1 MASRNLFVLSP
12 VAVVVA
18 LLTALAFF
26 IVYLK
31 VSLLHMPLEPGE
43 ASDVWTV
50 EARID
55 FMAPTGPTL
64 VNFRLP
70 DQVPG
75 FTYLDESFVSRG
87 FGLNLTQAPREAVWT
102 IRRGEGEPLALFY
115 RLQVYPE
122 NQNAPGNVGGRV
134 PPSPQVPD
142 YPEPLASA
150 IDDVLNRA
158 REESANTF
166 TFANRL
172 MTILTDT
179 TDENVKV
186 IRDSRAP
193 DQWVPLLTEIL
204 AGARITSRVV
214 YGVSLRDD
222 FVNRPLLTWIEINNG
237 SEWRGFNPQ
246 TGEMGYPDAFFPWVR
261 GLQPILSSNGPAFAG
276 QVRDLEVNF
285 SVQRQSV
292 AQEELAQ
299 QVEST
304 LLTGLTNF
312 TLYSLPIPS
321 QEVYKILLMVPLGA
335 LVIAFMRVVVGV
347 PTFGTFTPV
356 LIALAFRETQ
366 LGWGITL
373 FSLILFAGFLCRVA
387 LANLRLLLVPRL
399 ACMLIIV
406 IGLMVVMSVL
416 SQRLEFTQGLSV
428 ALFPMV
434 ILTMTIER
442 MSIVWEERGSVETV
456 KETIGTL
463 AVSISGY
470 YVMNHPLLMHLMF
483 NFPELLLI
491 VLAVCMLFGS
501 YTGYRLSE
509 VLRFK
514 DLASGKG
521 GGTAGKEEKA

>member
-12 VAVVVA
+12 VAVLVV
-18 LLTALAFF
+18 LLTALAAF

-43 ASDVWTV
+43 VSDVWTV

-55 FMAPTGPTL
+55 FTAPTGPTR

-70 DQVPG
+70 DSEPG

-87 FGLNLTQAPREAVWT
+87 FGLNVTEEPREAVWT
-102 IRRGEGEPLALFY
+102 VRRGERASLALFY

-122 NQNAPGNVGGRV
+122 NPGVAPVDRRV
-134 PPSPQVPD
+134 PPNPQVPY

-150 IDDVLNRA
+150 IDDVLTRA
-158 REESANTF
+158 REESADIF

-172 MTILTDT
+172 ITILNDT
-179 TDENVKV
+179 SDENVKV
-186 IRDSRAP
+186 IRDSRPA

-214 YGVSLRDD
+214 YGISLRDD
-222 FVNRPLLTWIEINNG
+222 FIDRSLITWIEVNNNNV
-237 SEWRGFNPQ
+237 WRGFNPE
-246 TGEMGYPDAFFPWVR
+246 TGEMGYPDAFFPWMR
-261 GLQPILSSNGPAFAG
+261 GIQPIVQSNEL
-276 QVRDLEVNF
+276 VRDLDVNF
-285 SVQRQSV
+285 SVSRLSV
-292 AQEELAQ
+292 AQEELSQ

-304 LLTGLTNF
+304 LATGLTNF

-321 QEVYKILLMVPLGA
+321 QEVYKVLLMVPLGA
-335 LVIAFMRVVVGV
+335 LVIAFMRVVIGV
-347 PTFGTFTPV
+347 PTFGTFTPI

-373 FSLILFAGFLCRVA
+373 FMLILGAGFLCRVA

-406 IGLMVVMSVL
+406 IGLMVIMSLL
-416 SQRLEFTQGLSV
+416 SQRLGFTQGLSI

-456 KETIGTL
+456 KETLGSL
-463 AVSISGY
+463 FVAVSGY
-470 YVMNHPLLMHLMF
+470 YVMTHPQLIHLMF
-483 NFPELLLI
+483 NFPELLLV

-514 DLASGKG
+514 DLAKVIE
-521 GGTAGKEEKA
+521 GKEKPEGKA

>member
-12 VAVVVA
+12 VAVLVV
-18 LLTALAFF
+18 LLTALAGF
-26 IVYLK
+26 IVFLK
-31 VSLLHMPLEPGE
+31 VSYLHMPLEPGE

-55 FMAPTGPTL
+55 FTAPNGPTL

-70 DQVPG
+70 DAEPG

-87 FGLNLTQAPREAVWT
+87 FGLNITEEPREAVWT
-102 IRRGEGEPLALFY
+102 VRRGERQPAALFY

-122 NQNAPGNVGGRV
+122 NAGATTADRRV
-134 PPSPQVPD
+134 PPTPQVPY

-150 IDDVLNRA
+150 VDDVLTRA
-158 REESANTF
+158 REESADTF

-179 TDENVKV
+179 SDENVKV
-186 IRDSRAP
+186 IRDSQPA

-214 YGVSLRDD
+214 YGISLSDD
-222 FVNRPLLTWIEINNG
+222 FIDRSLMTWIEVHNG
-237 SEWRGFNPQ
+237 QQWRGFNPQ
-246 TGEMGYPDAFFPWVR
+246 TGEMGYPNAFFPWMRGIQPIVR
-261 GLQPILSSNGPAFAG
+261 GGGEDLVP
-276 QVRDLEVNF
+276 VRDLEVNF
-285 SVQRQSV
+285 SVSRLSV

-299 QVEST
+299 QVENT
-304 LLTGLTNF
+304 LATGLTNF

-321 QEVYKILLMVPLGA
+321 QEVYKVLLMVPLGA
-335 LVIAFMRVVVGV
+335 LVIAFMRVVIGV
-347 PTFGTFTPV
+347 PTFGTFTPI

-366 LGWGITL
+366 LGWGVTL
-373 FSLILFAGFLCRVA
+373 FLLILGAGFLCRVA

-406 IGLMVVMSVL
+406 IGLMVIVSLL
-416 SQRLEFTQGLSV
+416 SQRLGFTQGLSI

-456 KETIGTL
+456 KETIGSL
-463 AVSISGY
+463 VVAISGY

-501 YTGYRLSE
+501 YTGYRVSE

-514 DLASGKG
+514 DLAKPGK
-521 GGTAGKEEKA
+521 AGNEEKT

>member
-1 MASRNLFVLSP
+1 
-12 VAVVVA
+12 
-18 LLTALAFF
+18 
-26 IVYLK
+26 
-31 VSLLHMPLEPGE
+31 
-43 ASDVWTV
+43 
-50 EARID
+50 
-55 FMAPTGPTL
+55 
-64 VNFRLP
+64 
-70 DQVPG
+70 
-75 FTYLDESFVSRG
+75 
-87 FGLNLTQAPREAVWT
+87 
-102 IRRGEGEPLALFY
+102 
-115 RLQVYPE
+115 
-122 NQNAPGNVGGRV
+122 
-134 PPSPQVPD
+134 
-142 YPEPLASA
+142 
-150 IDDVLNRA
+150 
-158 REESANTF
+158 
-166 TFANRL
+166 
-172 MTILTDT
+172 
-179 TDENVKV
+179 
-186 IRDSRAP
+186 
-193 DQWVPLLTEIL
+193 
-204 AGARITSRVV
+204 
-214 YGVSLRDD
+214 
-222 FVNRPLLTWIEINNG
+222 
-237 SEWRGFNPQ
+237 
-246 TGEMGYPDAFFPWVR
+246 MGYPDAFFPWTR
-261 GLQPILSSNGPAFAG
+261 GLQPILSSNDF
-276 QVRDLEVNF
+276 VRDLEVNF

-356 LIALAFRETQ
+356 LIALAFRETE
-366 LGWGITL
+366 LTWGITL

-406 IGLMVVMSVL
+406 IGLMVMMSLL
-416 SQRLEFTQGLSV
+416 SQRLGFTQGLSV

-463 AVSISGY
+463 VVSISGY

-483 NFPELLLI
+483 NFPELLLV
-491 VLAVCMLFGS
+491 VLSVCMLFGS

-521 GGTAGKEEKA
+521 GGDTSSKEEKA

>member
-26 IVYLK
+26 IVSLK

-43 ASDVWTV
+43 QSDVWTV

-55 FMAPTGPTL
+55 FMAPIGPTR

-70 DQVPG
+70 DRAPG
-75 FTYLDESFVSRG
+75 FSYLDESFVSRG
-87 FGLNLTQAPREAVWT
+87 FGLNITDTPREAVWT
-102 IRRGEGEPLALFY
+102 IRRGEGDRLALFY

-122 NQNAPGNVGGRV
+122 NPGALADADRRV
-134 PPSPQVPD
+134 PRNPDVPD

-150 IDDVLNRA
+150 IDDVLNRT
-158 REESANTF
+158 REESADSF

-186 IRDSRAP
+186 IRDSRPP
-193 DQWVPLLTEIL
+193 DEWVPLLTEIL
-204 AGARITSRVV
+204 AGARISSRIV
-214 YGVSLRDD
+214 YGISLRDD
-222 FVNRPLLTWIEINNG
+222 FINRPLIPWIEVNNDR
-237 SEWRGFNPQ
+237 EWRGFNPD
-246 TGEMGYPDAFFPWVR
+246 TGEMGYPDAFFPWTR
-261 GLQPILSSNGPAFAG
+261 GFQPILQSNDT
-276 QVRDLEVNF
+276 VRDLEVNF

-347 PTFGTFTPV
+347 PTFGSFTPV

-373 FSLILFAGFLCRVA
+373 FSLILFAGFMCRVA

-463 AVSISGY
+463 LVSISGY

-521 GGTAGKEEKA
+521 GGTGAGKEEKA

>member
-12 VAVVVA
+12 VVVVVA
-18 LLTALAFF
+18 LLAALAAL
-26 IVYLK
+26 IVSLK
-31 VSLLHMPLEPGE
+31 VSYLHMPLEPGE
-43 ASDVWTV
+43 SSDVWTI

-55 FMAPTGPTL
+55 FIAPNGPTR

-70 DQVPG
+70 DQSPG

-87 FGLNLTQAPREAVWT
+87 FGLNVTEDPREAVWT
-102 IRRGEGEPLALFY
+102 IRRGGGNPLALFY

-122 NQNAPGNVGGRV
+122 NPAVLNNDRIV
-134 PPSPQVPD
+134 PPNPEVPD

-158 REESANTF
+158 REESADTF

-186 IRDSRAP
+186 IRDARP
-193 DQWVPLLTEIL
+193 PQEWVPLLTEIL

-214 YGVSLRDD
+214 YGVSLTDD
-222 FVNRPLLTWIEINNG
+222 FVKRPLITWIEINNDRV
-237 SEWRGFNPQ
+237 WRGFNPQ
-246 TGEMGYPDAFFPWVR
+246 TGEMGYPDTFFPWAH
-261 GLQPILSSNGPAFAG
+261 GLQPILQSNDL
-276 QVRDLEVNF
+276 VRDLEVSF
-285 SVQRQSV
+285 SVQRHSV

-299 QVEST
+299 QVENT

-335 LVIAFMRVVVGV
+335 LVIAFMRVVIGV

-366 LGWGITL
+366 LSWGITL
-373 FSLILFAGFLCRVA
+373 FALILFAGFLCRVA

-406 IGLMVVMSVL
+406 IGLMVMMSLL
-416 SQRLEFTQGLSV
+416 SQRLGFTQGLSV

-456 KETIGTL
+456 KETLGTL
-463 AVSISGY
+463 VVSISGY
-470 YVMNHPLLMHLMF
+470 YVMNHPLLVHLMF

-491 VLAVCMLFGS
+491 VLAVCMLCGS

-521 GGTAGKEEKA
+521 GGSAGKEEKV